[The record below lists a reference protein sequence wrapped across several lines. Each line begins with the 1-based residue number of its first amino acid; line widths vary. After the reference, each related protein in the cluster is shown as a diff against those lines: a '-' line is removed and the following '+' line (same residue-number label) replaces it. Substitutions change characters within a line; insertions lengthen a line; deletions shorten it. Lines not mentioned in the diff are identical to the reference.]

1 LYITPSFKIN
11 QNRSSYAMTGY
22 AKRAHLSY
30 TAICRIVG
38 SAMRHANP
46 PTARLETR
54 LPHAVMGRLKRAA
67 EIRGCTVTDFVVAAA
82 DEAACR
88 AIEETEIIRLS
99 IEGQRQIAAAILNP
113 PAATPALKKAAKR
126 YRGLCGAQ

>member
-1 LYITPSFKIN
+1 MEGCFAVLGT
-11 QNRSSYAMTGY
+11 RETRTGFDAY
-22 AKRAHLSY
+22 GNLPYSE
-30 TAICRIVG
+30 
-38 SAMRHANP
+38 SAMKNDTS
-46 PTARLETR
+46 PTARLEAR

-67 EIRGCTVTDFVVAAA
+67 EIRGRTLTDFVVAAA

-113 PAATPALKKAAKR
+113 PAPTPALKKAAKR
-126 YRGLCGAQ
+126 YRELFGVQ